1 MMNMF
6 LEQVSVEFSE
16 YFIIM
21 QVDQAGWHT
30 SKDLGIPK
38 NIRLIYQPAYSPE
51 LNPVEHIWE
60 ELRENYFY
68 NRSYKSLDNVM
79 QDLCDGLIELESDS
93 EHLRSMTYFPH
104 LRIVA

>member
-1 MMNMF
+1 MF
-6 LEQVSVEFSE
+6 LEQVSVEFSK

-30 SKDLGIPK
+30 SKDLVIPK

-93 EHLRSMTYFPH
+93 ELLRSMTYFPH